1 MPRTILIVD
10 DEPAVRRL
18 LAKWLQADGFIVIEA
33 ATGGEAIAA
42 AQESLLDAIVM
53 DVMLPDMNGF
63 VATERI
69 RTVPGFRSIPV
80 IGLTGLDV
88 RIDVAHEGG
97 CTDLLSKPVEREAL
111 LEMVRRY
118 IKSDQPRQQR
128 YGNKHR
134 IV

>member
-1 MPRTILIVD
+1 MATILIVD

-18 LAKWLQADGFIVIEA
+18 IGKWLQAEGFIVIEA
-33 ATGGEAIAA
+33 GNGREAISA
-42 AQESLLDAIVM
+42 AQESMLDLIVM

-69 RTVPGFRSIPV
+69 RTVPGFKSIPV

-97 CTDLLSKPVEREAL
+97 CTDLLSKPVEREQL

-118 IKSDQPRQQR
+118 IKSSKPRQQR
-128 YGNKHR
+128 YGSKQQ
-134 IV
+134 